1 MAPNVLNGAHL
12 TLCISMEDEMSKKK
26 SKKKGKANKT
36 FKTLAE
42 VMKTY
47 FPNREFKF
55 VIKSDS

>member
-1 MAPNVLNGAHL
+1 M
-12 TLCISMEDEMSKKK
+12 
-26 SKKKGKANKT
+26 SKKKGKKKVSKIFNT
-36 FKTLAE
+36 TLAE

>member
-1 MAPNVLNGAHL
+1 M
-12 TLCISMEDEMSKKK
+12 
-26 SKKKGKANKT
+26 SKKKGKKKVSKIFN
-36 FKTLAE
+36 TLAE